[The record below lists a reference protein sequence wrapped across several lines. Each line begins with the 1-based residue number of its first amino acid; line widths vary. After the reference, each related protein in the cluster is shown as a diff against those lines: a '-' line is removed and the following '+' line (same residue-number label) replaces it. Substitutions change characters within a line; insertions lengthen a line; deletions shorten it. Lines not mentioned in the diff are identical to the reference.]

1 MNASNAIKLPNVIVS
16 NKIMR
21 DRRKDEVTFIVH
33 QPLSEIAWDVI
44 VKNPAWEFHV
54 KGDGSDLNTNN
65 VDVRGLTVKKDGEVL
80 GSIECEHRYG
90 NNRGWVFEINSGI
103 IKAGRER
110 SGGYCTKDPKK
121 ALAAI
126 KKTFISKTIN
136 ERINTARDVAS
147 NVIHRQ
153 IRQKNSDASDSFR
166 KLESS
171 VKKFA
176 FELRPTEYE
185 DYAIQSGVGVVLSKY
200 KEQSLEMKTVQ
211 DIKNKFEKAGAI
223 NLVIVDKGKYIV
235 KTGDEVKL
243 YDDNTLP
250 NDMRGKLGMLKLVE
264 PEQMIEGVGCR
275 ATAEV
280 FVLTAEQVELA

>member
-1 MNASNAIKLPNVIVS
+1 
-16 NKIMR
+16 
-21 DRRKDEVTFIVH
+21 
-33 QPLSEIAWDVI
+33 
-44 VKNPAWEFHV
+44 
-54 KGDGSDLNTNN
+54 
-65 VDVRGLTVKKDGEVL
+65 
-80 GSIECEHRYG
+80 
-90 NNRGWVFEINSGI
+90 VFEINSGI

-211 DIKNKFEKAGAI
+211 DIKNKFENAGAI